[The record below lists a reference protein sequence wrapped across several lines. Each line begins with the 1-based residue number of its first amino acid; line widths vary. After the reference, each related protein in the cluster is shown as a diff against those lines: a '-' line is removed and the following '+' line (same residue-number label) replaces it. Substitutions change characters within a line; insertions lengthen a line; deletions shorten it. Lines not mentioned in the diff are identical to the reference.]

1 MKGWRFMV
9 GLLILLFPF
18 LLFSDEI
25 KLTNITVPGGSGNA
39 IRIGMVLGENLIG
52 PYKVTFSGIAPG
64 SSVPILSREEINASG
79 GSIGSFDELI
89 TLYSGR
95 IYSPARGEPFVFE
108 NKTPKELVHMET
120 TMFPDI
126 LELPYTLYIDLTI
139 QASSHP
145 KDADVSDDAGTY
157 TATLTISL
165 HQI

>member
-1 MKGWRFMV
+1 MV

-52 PYKVTFSGIAPG
+52 PYRVVFSGKAPG
-64 SSVPILSREEINASG
+64 SSVPVLSREETNSSRSG
-79 GSIGSFDELI
+79 CGSYDKLLTLFSGK
-89 TLYSGR
+89 LYSPG
-95 IYSPARGEPFVFE
+95 ISEPFVFE
-108 NKTPKELVHMET
+108 NKTPEELIHMEV
-120 TMFPDI
+120 TMSPYI
-126 LELPYTLYIDLTI
+126 LEQPYTLYIDLTI

-157 TATLTISL
+157 AATLTVTFIK
-165 HQI
+165 